1 LDNTATTSYTF
12 TPTAGQCA
20 TVANM
25 TISVGSSTL
34 PTFTQVSSICLG
46 ASLSALPTTSNNG
59 ITGTWS
65 PALDNTATTTY
76 TFTPTTGQCAT
87 IANMTISVGSSTL
100 PTFTQVSS
108 ICSGATL
115 SALPTTSN
123 NGITGTWSPAID
135 NTATTTYTFTPTAG
149 QCATL
154 ANMTISVTPNTT
166 PTFTQVASICL
177 GASLSALPTT
187 SNEGITGTWSPAID
201 NTATTTYTFTPTA
214 GQCATTASMTITVTP
229 NTTPIFT
236 QVSSICSGATL
247 SALPTTSNN
256 GITGTWS
263 PSLDNTATTTYT
275 FTPTAG
281 QCATVSNMTITVTP
295 NTTPTF
301 TQVGSICSGASLS
314 ALPTTS
320 NNGITGTWSPALD
333 NTATTTYTFTPTAG
347 QCATVAN
354 MTISVGSSTLP
365 TFTQVSSICSG
376 ASLSALSTSSN
387 NGITGT
393 WSPALDNTA
402 TTTYTFTPTAG
413 QCATVSNMTITVT
426 PNTTPTFTQVS
437 SICSGAS
444 LSALPTTSNEGI
456 TGTWSPAID
465 NTATTTYNFTPT
477 TGQCATTTLMTISV
491 TQKPIPIF
499 TQVPTICSGWVL
511 SALPTTSNNGITG
524 TWLPALD
531 NTTTTTYSFT
541 PTMGQCAATSTM
553 TITVTPNSVP
563 SFTQVAPICSGVI
576 LSALPT
582 TSNNR
587 IIGTWSPA
595 INNALTTTYTFMPTS
610 NQCATTA
617 IMTIIVNPNIIP
629 TFTQVASICTGS
641 TLSALPTTS
650 NNGVIG
656 TWVPA
661 INNTTTTVYTFI
673 PASGQC
679 ATQATMTIV
688 VTNGNATYTSNSY
701 SYSSFG
707 SYSINDP
714 VQFTNLSIPGFIN
727 IKWNFGDGTF
737 TNEEN
742 PLHTFIREGS
752 YEIIQTV
759 TYPFG
764 CVYTNYITLI
774 IDKGYKLIMP
784 TGFTPNENVQN
795 DYFAPEF
802 LGLKEIQF
810 DVYDTWGELIYSEYG
825 DRIIGW
831 DGKIKG
837 KEAENGNYYFNLS
850 AKTFYGTT
858 INLQNPFVLIK

>member
-1 LDNTATTSYTF
+1 MSI
-12 TPTAGQCA
+12 
-20 TVANM
+20 TVNPNV
-25 TISVGSSTL
+25 T
-34 PTFTQVSSICLG
+34 
-46 ASLSALPTTSNNG
+46 
-59 ITGTWS
+59 
-65 PALDNTATTTY
+65 
-76 TFTPTTGQCAT
+76 
-87 IANMTISVGSSTL
+87 

-123 NGITGTWSPAID
+123 NGITGTWSPTIS
-135 NTATTTYTFTPTAG
+135 NTATTTYTFTPTVG
-149 QCATL
+149 L
-154 ANMTISVTPNTT
+154 
-166 PTFTQVASICL
+166 
-177 GASLSALPTT
+177 
-187 SNEGITGTWSPAID
+187 
-201 NTATTTYTFTPTA
+201 
-214 GQCATTASMTITVTP
+214 CATTASMTISVTL
-229 NTTPIFT
+229 NTTPTFT
-236 QVSSICSGATL
+236 QIASICSGATL
-247 SALPTTSNN
+247 SALPTVSNN
-256 GITGTWS
+256 GIIGTWS
-263 PSLDNTATTTYT
+263 PTINNANTTTY
-275 FTPTAG
+275 
-281 QCATVSNMTITVTP
+281 I
-295 NTTPTF
+295 
-301 TQVGSICSGASLS
+301 
-314 ALPTTS
+314 
-320 NNGITGTWSPALD
+320 
-333 NTATTTYTFTPTAG
+333 
-347 QCATVAN
+347 
-354 MTISVGSSTLP
+354 
-365 TFTQVSSICSG
+365 
-376 ASLSALSTSSN
+376 
-387 NGITGT
+387 
-393 WSPALDNTA
+393 
-402 TTTYTFTPTAG
+402 
-413 QCATVSNMTITVT
+413 
-426 PNTTPTFTQVS
+426 
-437 SICSGAS
+437 
-444 LSALPTTSNEGI
+444 
-456 TGTWSPAID
+456 
-465 NTATTTYNFTPT
+465 FTPT

-563 SFTQVAPICSGVI
+563 SFTQVAPICSGAI

-688 VTNGNATYTSNSY
+688 LTPKETPTFTQVASICSGASLSALPTTSNNGITGTWLPAINNTATTTYTFVPTAGQCASTVQMTIVILNGNATYTSNSY

-802 LGLKEIQF
+802 LGLKAIQF
-810 DVYDTWGELIYSEYG
+810 DVYDTWGELIYSEFG
-825 DRIIGW
+825 DRIKGW

-837 KEAENGNYYFNLS
+837 QEAENGNYYFNLS